1 MNLSRCWRLVGIISI
16 TPLSMVCLSCSG
28 GSAGGSGYPGN
39 EPNNVK
45 SIVLSPTTSYVN
57 LNEQQN
63 YWAQLSGSGIDVSQ
77 ITWSTNRGNLSS
89 TSGQTTVWTAPASS
103 PDKSC
108 WVKATSTLNTSV
120 SATANITL
128 MGVNENIDQDDL
140 KFMDSTFLQNARG
153 YSMGNRSVPP
163 LVYQTFKP
171 TYSTITSV
179 SIFVIPP
186 TGNSGGDDIATIKII
201 DKFGIIIG
209 FASTPL
215 LTSYFKWGGNNGYN
229 INRIVYFQFPN
240 NGLSVI
246 PEETYQLAVDANIG
260 YIFWGII
267 DGDKYTRGYAYYP
280 NQPINNIDYLFRIY
294 GK

>member
-1 MNLSRCWRLVGIISI
+1 MNISRNLFIIKYI
-16 TPLSMVCLSCSG
+16 FIAPLSLVWLSCSG

-45 SIVLSPTTSYVN
+45 SIVLSPAASYVN
-57 LNEQQN
+57 LNEQES
-63 YWAQLSGSGIDVSQ
+63 YWAQLSGPGIDVSQ
-77 ITWSTNRGNLSS
+77 ITWSTNRGSLSVA
-89 TSGQTTVWTAPASS
+89 SGQTTAWTAPASS

-108 WVKATSTLNTSV
+108 WIKATSALNLSV
-120 SATANITL
+120 SATSTIIL

-140 KFMDSTFLQNARG
+140 KFMDYTFRQNASARP
-153 YSMGNRSVPP
+153 MGDRSVPP

-179 SIFVIPP
+179 SIFVVP
-186 TGNSGGDDIATIKII
+186 TTGYSGGDDIATIKIA

-209 FASTPL
+209 SASTPL
-215 LTSYFKWGGNNGYN
+215 LSSYFKWGGNDGYY
-229 INRIVYFQFPN
+229 INRIVYFQFPD

-246 PEETYQLAVDANIG
+246 PEENYQLSVDTNS
-260 YIFWGII
+260 YKFLWGII
-267 DGDKYTRGYAYYP
+267 YGDKYTRGQAYYY
-280 NQPINNIDYLFRIY
+280 NQPVNNTDYLFRIY